1 MNLQYEQQSDL
12 EESSVASETEST
24 LETTSLVKEA
34 EISESA
40 DSKNHLI
47 EDSATSQSELDSK
60 SLEENV
66 PENEQFENINL
77 DGIFKNS
84 SNDASAAE
92 EVREDTPKDFDEE
105 EIDNGQPTVPENYE
119 EVE

>member
-1 MNLQYEQQSDL
+1 MLTPELQSQQTNLQYEQQSDL

-47 EDSATSQSELDSK
+47 EDSATSQSELDPK
-60 SLEENV
+60 SLEKTYQKMN
-66 PENEQFENINL
+66 NL
-77 DGIFKNS
+77 KI
-84 SNDASAAE
+84 
-92 EVREDTPKDFDEE
+92 
-105 EIDNGQPTVPENYE
+105 
-119 EVE
+119 